1 MTESNSEVLFNEQRI
16 NDSSGRVIGVA
27 SLNRSA
33 QLNALNLN
41 MCQLL
46 LTQMRQWQSDPN
58 VIAVVLQGEG
68 DKGFC
73 AGGDVASVVKP
84 ILSGKS
90 QAFEYGDQFFTVE
103 YELDY
108 LLHTFG
114 KPLVTWAHGVTM
126 GGGVGL
132 SVAGSH
138 RFVTQNLKMAMPE
151 IHIGLFPD
159 VGGGWFLNRTPG
171 YSGLLMAMTG
181 HVINEGDAIFA
192 GLADYYM
199 PHAQRSDFIA
209 ALSQIQWG
217 NQVHDH
223 MNQMTFACRQWCA
236 PFLGQLAPSL
246 LAEQFHAI
254 REAFNRAKVH
264 GVRKGLEVLAASDS
278 RFASAAKNLNAGSA
292 TAAAVV
298 FEYMRRTKHLSL
310 REVLNLDLTLA
321 KQFSRRLDFPEG
333 VRALLIDKDKTP
345 IWQPAS
351 PDDVSAELIGGHF
364 ENVS

>member
-1 MTESNSEVLFNEQRI
+1 MTSDVLFNELPI
-16 NDSSGRVIGVA
+16 NDSSGRAIGLA
-27 SLNRSA
+27 SLNRPL

-46 LTQMRQWQSDPN
+46 LSKMQQWQSDPKI
-58 VIAVVLQGEG
+58 VAVVLQGEG

-73 AGGDVASVVKP
+73 AGGDVAQVVKH
-84 ILSGKS
+84 IRASTE
-90 QAFEYGDQFFTVE
+90 QAFDYGDQFFTVE

-138 RFVTQNLKMAMPE
+138 RFVTQNIKMAMPE

-171 YSGLLMAMTG
+171 YTGLLMAMTG

-199 PHAQRSDFIA
+199 PHDQRGAFVT
-209 ALSQIQWG
+209 ALTQIQWG
-217 NQVHDH
+217 NQVQDH
-223 MNQMTFACRQWCA
+223 QNQMTFACRQWCA
-236 PFLGQLAPSL
+236 PFLNQLAPSL
-246 LAEQFHAI
+246 LNEQFHAI

-264 GVRKGLEVLAASDS
+264 GVRKGLDTLAATDS
-278 RFASAAKNLNAGSA
+278 RFAVAAKNLSGGSP

-310 REVLNLDLTLA
+310 LEVLNLDLTLA
-321 KQFSRRLDFPEG
+321 KQFSRRVDFPEG

-345 IWQPAS
+345 IWHPANEGG
-351 PDDVSAELIGGHF
+351 VTAELIAGHF
-364 ENVS
+364 DPIS